1 DYYYCSSR
9 TRSTFIF

>member
-1 DYYYCSSR
+1 DYCCCSSR